1 MQFHFLGAQFLL
13 EMVVDVF
20 IAQHLRHR
28 LTM

>member
-1 MQFHFLGAQFLL
+1 MQSHFLVAQFLL

-20 IAQHLRHR
+20 IAPHLQLQ